1 MLYTNSTENLIGL
14 HDLIIK
20 KLKLTIRKFIFTDN
34 SKENSTNVLVAERK
48 LTKFMITVN
57 RSSKIYRST
66 TNTLLFTCKNAVIA
80 ANAESVSTN
89 QISFCRDTTG
99 ERTDYPHTSLTG

>member
-14 HDLIIK
+14 QDLIIK

-57 RSSKIYRST
+57 RLSKIYRST
-66 TNTLLFTCKNAVIA
+66 TNTLLFTCINAVIA
-80 ANAESVSTN
+80 ANVANVSLKT
-89 QISFCRDTTG
+89 IRFCPDITG
-99 ERTDYPHTSLTG
+99 EPIAYPLI